1 MLPQSTADQIKWPLG
16 APYGALD
23 MEGEDRV
30 EPIEH
35 VEPVKAMGFHRLP
48 AVQTVQPRLPEAPQ
62 KDDAGAKGGTK
73 KVGPVRTKRNREV
86 DLSWCK

>member
-1 MLPQSTADQIKWPLG
+1 MLPQSAADQIKWPLG
-16 APYGALD
+16 APYGALLD

-30 EPIEH
+30 EPVEH

-48 AVQTVQPRLPEAPQ
+48 AVQTVQPRLPEAPPN
-62 KDDAGAKGGTK
+62 DVGAKGGTK
-73 KVGPVRTKRNREV
+73 EVGPFRRKRNREV